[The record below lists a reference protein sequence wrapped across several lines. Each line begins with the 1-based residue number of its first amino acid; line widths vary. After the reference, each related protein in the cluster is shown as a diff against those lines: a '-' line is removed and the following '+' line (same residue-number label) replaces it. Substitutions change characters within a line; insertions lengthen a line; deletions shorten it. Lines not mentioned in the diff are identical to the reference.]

1 MIQEAGKRM
10 QVVIHAGAHHT
21 DEDRLINCLSANRE
35 MLARHGTN
43 VPDPQRYRRLVRDV
57 LHQAQDT
64 GLAPNARDILVD
76 AISNEGAVDRL
87 VLSNPGFFGTPK
99 MAVSGGVFYGAAEHR
114 LNMFRQLFPDDHL
127 ELFIG
132 VVNPA
137 TFLPPLLKETE
148 FDTVE
153 ALLRG
158 HAAAHLRWSE
168 LITRIR
174 THHPDIPVTVWC
186 NEDTP
191 LIWSQVVREL
201 AGIDPTV
208 GFDGEFSL
216 IEEIMTPAGRE
227 RFRGYLASHPGLTEV
242 QKRRVVAAFLDKF
255 ADEAAIEEELDAPGW
270 TDALVTALT
279 DLYDEDM
286 YTIQRMQGVQVIA
299 P

>member
-1 MIQEAGKRM
+1 MNQEAGKRM

-21 DEDRLINCLSANRE
+21 DEDRLINCLFANRE
-35 MLARHGTN
+35 ILAHQGTN
-43 VPDPQRYRRLVRDV
+43 VPDPQRYRRLVRDI

-64 GLAPNARDILVD
+64 GLAPDARDILVD

-99 MAVSGGVFYGAAEHR
+99 MAVGGGVFYGAAEHR

-127 ELFIG
+127 ELFLG

-137 TFLPPLLKETE
+137 TFLPPLLKQTE

-158 HAAAHLRWSE
+158 FELEQYCWSE
-168 LITRIR
+168 LITRVR
-174 THHPDIPVTVWC
+174 SHHPDIPVTVWC

-208 GFDGEFSL
+208 SFDGEFSL

-270 TDALVTALT
+270 TDAVVARLT
-279 DLYDEDM
+279 HLYDEDM
-286 YTIQRMQGVQVIA
+286 EVIQRIEGVQVIA

>member
-1 MIQEAGKRM
+1 MKQKTGKRM

-21 DEDRLINCLSANRE
+21 DDDRLINCLSANRE
-35 MLARHGTN
+35 MLAEHGTN
-43 VPDPQRYRRLVRDV
+43 VPDPQRYRRLVRDI
-57 LHQAQDT
+57 LHQAQDS
-64 GLAPNARDILVD
+64 GLAPDARDILVD

-99 MAVSGGVFYGAAEHR
+99 MAVGGGTFYGAAEHR
-114 LNMFRQLFPDDHL
+114 LNLFRQLFPDDQI
-127 ELFIG
+127 ELFLG

-137 TFLPPLLKETE
+137 TFLPPLLRQTE
-148 FDTVE
+148 FDTIE

-158 HAAAHLRWSE
+158 YDVAQLRWSE
-168 LITRIR
+168 LVTRIR

-208 GFDGEFSL
+208 QFEGEFSL
-216 IEEIMTPAGRE
+216 LEEIMTPAGLE
-227 RFRGYLASHPGLTEV
+227 RFRGYVAAHPGMTEV

-255 ADEAAIEEELDAPGW
+255 ADEAAIEEELDVPGW
-270 TDALVTALT
+270 TDAVVGTLT
-279 DLYDEDM
+279 ELYDEDM
-286 YTIQRMQGVQVIA
+286 FTVQRIQGVQVIT